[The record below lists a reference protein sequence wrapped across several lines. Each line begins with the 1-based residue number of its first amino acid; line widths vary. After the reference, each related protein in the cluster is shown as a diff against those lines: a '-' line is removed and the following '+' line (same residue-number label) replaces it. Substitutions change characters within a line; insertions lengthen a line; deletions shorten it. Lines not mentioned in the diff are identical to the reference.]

1 MAEIENTATPG
12 QQAPYFAVS
21 PVKFAAMSI
30 CTFGIY
36 EFFWFYKNWVHI
48 KQREQTGIQPFW
60 RAFFAV
66 FFCYQCFSRVRAD
79 TELLRQASFPAGPLA
94 IGWIVVTLVAAVPG
108 PYFLLSLVSFLF
120 VLPVQA
126 AANRVNA
133 ALAPGYDPNARFS
146 AWNWTAIVAGSIA
159 IVLAVVGVFVPDE

>member
-1 MAEIENTATPG
+1 MDDSPIARQE
-12 QQAPYFAVS
+12 APYFAVS
-21 PVKFAAMSI
+21 LAKFAVMSI

-36 EFFWFYKNWVHI
+36 GFYWFFQNWVRI
-48 KQREQTGIQPFW
+48 QRRERTDILPFW

-66 FFCYQCFSRVRAD
+66 FFCYSCFSRIRAD
-79 TELLRQASFPAGPLA
+79 AELLRRQSFPAGPLA
-94 IGWIVVTLVAAVPG
+94 VGWIVATLVAAVPG

-133 ALAPGYDPNARFS
+133 ALAPAYDPNARFS
-146 AWNWTAIVAGSIA
+146 GWNIAAVVSGTIV
-159 IVLAVVGVFVPDE
+159 IVLAVIGVFAPGDE